1 MRSMNRDFA
10 SSCVL
15 CFTESWLS
23 EDIPDCALKLEGFH
37 LLRADRQA
45 ALSGKTKGGGV
56 CFYINSGWCTDVTV
70 IAQHCSPSLEY
81 LFIHCKPFYSPREFA
96 SFILAAVYIPPDADA
111 QAAQCALAEQI
122 LHTEQTYPDSLI
134 IALGDFNKAN
144 LSHELPKY
152 KQYIKCPTREERT
165 LDHCYSTISGAY
177 RAVPR
182 ASLGLSDHVMIH
194 LIPAYRQRLKL
205 SKPVVRTKKLWSNE
219 AVEEL
224 RTCLETT
231 DWDTMKAASNSLDEF
246 TDTVT
251 SYIHFCEDSIVP
263 SRTRVSYNN
272 DKPWFT
278 PKLKKLWLEKSKAFR
293 SGDRDCYREAKYRFT
308 KEVDI
313 AQHQHSEKMQQQI
326 SENDSASVWK
336 GFRNIT
342 NYKPKTPHSTD
353 DLLLANTLNDFYCR
367 FDEPSGSLHTSNDPN
382 NRGTLDTHS
391 PTSPPSIEP
400 SPPSNCS
407 PATPAPSPHTKEDF
421 TPPPPTTTLHIHEA
435 DVRKQFRS
443 LNARKAPGPD
453 GVSPATLRH
462 CANELAPVFSGIFNS
477 SLQACHVPACF
488 KSSTIIPVPKKPRIT
503 GLNDYRPVA
512 LTSVVMKSF
521 ERLVL
526 SHLKTLT
533 APLLDPLQFAYRANR
548 SVDDAINMA
557 LHFILQHLDSPG
569 TYARILFV
577 DFSSAFNTIL
587 PDHLR
592 GKLSQMNVPDPIC
605 RWITDFLTDRKQ
617 HVRLGKN
624 VSDSR
629 TISTG
634 SPQGCV
640 LSPLLFSLYTNHQ
653 LPVHQPPTSLSS

>member
-1 MRSMNRDFA
+1 MSSDSDGGAGGAYKELSGCNLSDRSCDALSSVLNSQSSSLKELDLSNNDLRDSGVKLLSAALQSPHCTLETLRLKDCGLSEISCDYLAAALKSNPSYPRVLDLSGTYNNLQDSGVKQLCVLLENPRCRFETLREELLNYRTTTPVDFLPIFVASAADLLQTLTRKVRRRKRGKRAGALVRLRRCGLRTALPGIFLSNVRSLRNKIDELALMRSMNRDFA

-23 EDIPDCALKLEGFH
+23 ENIPDSTLKLEGFH

-45 ALSGKTKGGGV
+45 SLSGKTKGGGV
-56 CFYINSGWCTDVTV
+56 CFYINRGWCTDVTV
-70 IAQHCSPSLEY
+70 IAQHCSSSLEY

-96 SFILAAVYIPPDADA
+96 SFILAAVYIPPDVDA

-122 LHTEQTYPDSLI
+122 LHTERTYPDSLI

-278 PKLKKLWLEKSKAFR
+278 PKLKKLWLEKRKAFR

-308 KEVDI
+308 KEVDV
-313 AQHQHSEKMQQQI
+313 AKHQHSEKMQQQI

-342 NYKPKTPHSTD
+342 NYKPKTSHSTD
-353 DLLLANTLNDFYCR
+353 DLF
-367 FDEPSGSLHTSNDPN
+367 
-382 NRGTLDTHS
+382 
-391 PTSPPSIEP
+391 
-400 SPPSNCS
+400 PSNN
-407 PATPAPSPHTKEDF
+407 PLF
-421 TPPPPTTTLHIHEA
+421 
-435 DVRKQFRS
+435 
-443 LNARKAPGPD
+443 
-453 GVSPATLRH
+453 
-462 CANELAPVFSGIFNS
+462 
-477 SLQACHVPACF
+477 LQ
-488 KSSTIIPVPKKPRIT
+488 
-503 GLNDYRPVA
+503 
-512 LTSVVMKSF
+512 
-521 ERLVL
+521 
-526 SHLKTLT
+526 
-533 APLLDPLQFAYRANR
+533 
-548 SVDDAINMA
+548 
-557 LHFILQHLDSPG
+557 
-569 TYARILFV
+569 
-577 DFSSAFNTIL
+577 
-587 PDHLR
+587 
-592 GKLSQMNVPDPIC
+592 
-605 RWITDFLTDRKQ
+605 
-617 HVRLGKN
+617 
-624 VSDSR
+624 
-629 TISTG
+629 
-634 SPQGCV
+634 
-640 LSPLLFSLYTNHQ
+640 
-653 LPVHQPPTSLSS
+653 